1 MLNLQTLIITFS
13 FFSLISLIVASYF
26 KKNFKGIKETQTPSW
41 LSAMDKGLAPWAW
54 DIRGDFS
61 SNISVHDRKLEW
73 KVEAFLKNGSNW
85 LQRNFTITMLLP
97 LNKDFNAKKL
107 ADKFLNFANI
117 QNAKV
122 AIEANF
128 SLKNYSERADLLQD
142 LAKIVVM
149 QNSALLQRAILAM
162 ANNTEFS
169 YQVTNRLDEKFCCH
183 QREDSLQFDG
193 NNGKTMWERRWR
205 NFRYGEMPKLF
216 NVTAKTS
223 LEVKQKTQIVAAVAN
238 KKVVNKKKAKP
249 AKVVNTT
256 KAGVA
261 YVQGHFI

>member
-117 QNAKV
+117 QNSKV

-162 ANNTEFS
+162 ANNTEFT
-169 YQVTNRLDEKFCCH
+169 YQVTNRLDEKFCAH

-193 NNGKTMWERRWR
+193 SNGKTMWERRWR

-216 NVTAKTS
+216 DVTAKTS
-223 LEVKQKTQIVAAVAN
+223 LEVKQKTQTAAVAN

>member
-1 MLNLQTLIITFS
+1 MNIQTITFLVS
-13 FFSLISLIVASYF
+13 FLSLASLIAASYF
-26 KKNFKGIKETQTPSW
+26 KKHFKGHEGEQVPSW
-41 LSAMDKGLAPWAW
+41 LSAVDKGLAPWAW
-54 DIRGDFS
+54 NVRGDFT

-73 KVEAFLKNGSNW
+73 RIEAFLKNGSNW

-117 QNAKV
+117 QNSKV

-162 ANNTEFS
+162 ANNTEFT
-169 YQVTNRLDEKFCCH
+169 YQVTNRLDEKFCAH

-193 NNGKTMWERRWR
+193 SNGKTMWERRWR

-216 NVTAKTS
+216 DVTAKTS
-223 LEVKQKTQIVAAVAN
+223 LEIKQKTQTAAVAN
-238 KKVVNKKKAKP
+238 KKVMNKKKTKP